1 MVVSGA
7 GCSDRSLFAL
17 AASLVVLWATD
28 ARAAQDEPPLE
39 DPAQSEPPGE
49 GSDLPVAEPPGAE
62 PPGAE
67 PPAPRAAPT
76 EAEIAA
82 LEERA
87 HRNATAKSAARAASD
102 AALGR
107 IIERPHTVAEL
118 EAGIIALP
126 TAPISSG
133 QRGGDT
139 PFGTI
144 GRGDATLQTGL
155 HVLYRFRPDF
165 AVGAGA
171 LFAPSPTSDT
181 EYGGAQQLQRTHS
194 RSYLFLGT
202 EGRYIPVHYKFLEAW
217 VGLSVGRVVI
227 ADRFTTESGDTVPTI
242 LGNREVTIRTE
253 GFAVGVQVGGS
264 YYLSENWIAGL
275 NLRGYRWILPENP
288 RCSSIGDCATLSGS
302 VEAFEAGLTIGYRL
316 PL

>member
-1 MVVSGA
+1 VSLPTNARGFFVA
-7 GCSDRSLFAL
+7 AAFLIALPARADDSAPGPLDVPVAPDAPAAQPSPSPTPAEIQALETRARKNAVAKVPPTATSDQAL
-17 AASLVVLWATD
+17 A
-28 ARAAQDEPPLE
+28 
-39 DPAQSEPPGE
+39 
-49 GSDLPVAEPPGAE
+49 
-62 PPGAE
+62 
-67 PPAPRAAPT
+67 
-76 EAEIAA
+76 
-82 LEERA
+82 
-87 HRNATAKSAARAASD
+87 
-102 AALGR
+102 R

-144 GRGDATLQTGL
+144 GRGDATLQTGI

-165 AVGAGA
+165 AIGAGA

-181 EYGGAQQLQRTHS
+181 EYGGLNQLPRTHS

-202 EGRYIPVHYKFLEAW
+202 EGRYIPIHYKFLEAW
-217 VGLSVGRVVI
+217 VGLSIGGVVV
-227 ADRFTTESGDTVPTI
+227 ADRFTTEGGDEVPAI
-242 LGNREVTIRTE
+242 LGAREVTIRTE
-253 GFAVGVQVGGS
+253 GFAIGAQVGGS

-275 NLRGYRWILPENP
+275 NLRGYSWILPETP

-302 VEAFEAGLTIGYRL
+302 VLALEAGLTIGYRL